1 MLQRTVPQQTGPD
14 GASGLLEPTGQQ
26 VTLRDVA
33 RRAGVSVATVSLVV
47 NDKAE
52 SRTGEATRQRVRQAI
67 NELGYR
73 KNALASSLVRGQST
87 FIGFVADAIATTPFA
102 GKIIRGAQEEAW
114 KHGYVLLVADTN
126 GIPDI
131 TDQAIDMMVDHRA
144 HGVLYSTWYHRDL
157 EPPEALADI
166 DTVFVNCRARTPGS
180 YSVVPDEEQGGRAAA
195 QLLLDH
201 GHRRIAFINATDDAP
216 STRGRLRGFQ
226 DAHRDAAV
234 EVVPELLMKVF
245 PEQEGG
251 YTAAMAL
258 LALRE
263 PPTAVFCYNDRVA
276 MGLYDCFR
284 DNQVRIPDDIAVV
297 GFDDQE
303 VIAAHLRPALTTIAL
318 PHYDIGARAVR
329 ALLDSDRQ
337 QGAGGVELVPCPP
350 IVRESV

>member
-1 MLQRTVPQQTGPD
+1 MDPTPEAPTP
-14 GASGLLEPTGQQ
+14 PTGQP

-33 RRAGVSVATVSLVV
+33 RRAGVSAATVSLVV

-73 KNALASSLVRGQST
+73 KNALASGLVRGQST

-126 GIPDI
+126 GIPEI
-131 TDQAIDMMVDHRA
+131 IDQAINMMADHRT
-144 HGVLYSTWYHRDL
+144 HGVLYSTWYHREVD
-157 EPPEALADI
+157 PPPALAGL

-180 YSVVPDEEQGGRAAA
+180 YSVVPDEAQGGAEATNTLIRS
-195 QLLLDH
+195 

-216 STRGRLRGFQ
+216 STRGRLRGYQ
-226 DAHRDAAV
+226 SALRAASIDFDPSLV
-234 EVVPELLMKVF
+234 LKVF

-251 YTAAMAL
+251 YTAAAAL
-258 LALRE
+258 LDLPD

-276 MGLYDCFR
+276 MGLYDRLR
-284 DNQVRIPDDIAVV
+284 DNQVRIPEDIAVV

-318 PHYDIGARAVR
+318 PHYEIGARSVR
-329 ALLDSDRQ
+329 ALLEGRAHQSTDSRVD
-337 QGAGGVELVPCPP
+337 LVPCPP
-350 IVRESV
+350 IIRESV

>member
-1 MLQRTVPQQTGPD
+1 
-14 GASGLLEPTGQQ
+14 

-33 RRAGVSVATVSLVV
+33 QRAGVSVATVSLVV

-114 KHGYVLLVADTN
+114 KQGYVLLVADTN

-131 TDQAIDMMVDHRA
+131 TNQAIEMMADHRA
-144 HGVLYSTWYHRDL
+144 HGVLYSTWYHRDV
-157 EPPEALADI
+157 EPPAALQGLN
-166 DTVFVNCRARTPGS
+166 TVFVNCRARTPGS
-180 YSVVPDEEQGGRAAA
+180 YSVVPDEEQGGAEATNTLIRR
-195 QLLLDH
+195 

-216 STRGRLRGFQ
+216 STRGRLRGY
-226 DAHRDAAV
+226 RAALRSAGIEYDPRLV
-234 EVVPELLMKVF
+234 LKVF

-251 YTAAMAL
+251 YAAAASL
-258 LALRE
+258 LALPQ
-263 PPTAVFCYNDRVA
+263 PPSAVFCYNDRVA
-276 MGLYDCFR
+276 MGLYDCMR
-284 DNQVRIPDDIAVV
+284 DHQVRIPEDIAVV

-303 VIAAHLRPALTTIAL
+303 VIAAHLRPALSTIAL
-318 PHYDIGARAVR
+318 PHYDIGARSVR
-329 ALLDSDRQ
+329 ALLEGRPGEMVDSR
-337 QGAGGVELVPCPP
+337 VELVPCPP
-350 IVRESV
+350 VIRESAG